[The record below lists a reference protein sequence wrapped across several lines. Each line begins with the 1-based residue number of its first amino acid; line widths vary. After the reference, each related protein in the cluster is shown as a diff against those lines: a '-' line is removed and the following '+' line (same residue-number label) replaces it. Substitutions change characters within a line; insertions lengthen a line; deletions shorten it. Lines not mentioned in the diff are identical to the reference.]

1 MHMDKQARRELGV
14 DLLHRD
20 ARGDAA
26 FAAVLSAAAGA
37 GGGSSGSY
45 GGGSS
50 HGFASDG
57 GDGVVGPY
65 PAAGSGHYGDAGAAG
80 GDEGGSGH
88 GMIEISAASIRPSSG
103 ASAPWLQFAQAAA
116 AGGLHGAPRSTAVV
130 TKVWNV
136 GAGEAVETRD
146 PTRAQKR
153 KHQINAVAQNALG
166 RQLEQS
172 TAAIMN
178 SVALG
183 GAGGGTAGTKGSR
196 TKAKYGW

>member
-20 ARGDAA
+20 ARGDPA

-37 GGGSSGSY
+37 GSGSY

-50 HGFASDG
+50 YEFSSG
-57 GDGVVGPY
+57 GVEAVVGPY
-65 PAAGSGHYGDAGAAG
+65 PAAGTGHYCDAGAAG
-80 GDEGGSGH
+80 GDDGGSGH

-130 TKVWNV
+130 TKVWSV
-136 GAGEAVETRD
+136 GAGEAVETKD